1 MSAILHE
8 VLTAQLSVHE
18 GLRLDLYRDSEGV
31 LTIGY
36 GRNLQDCGI
45 SYVEA
50 VLLYRL
56 DHRTAPVPETRPML
70 KLYEDN
76 RGEWLIGWGYPIGE
90 RGINLPI
97 AETFLAHDIES
108 AIGACLEHVAGFGAL
123 DVARQAVVAN
133 MMFNLGWPRLSRF
146 RRFLA
151 ALAGLDFERAAAE
164 MKDSKWYRQVKGRGA
179 ELVRQM
185 RTGELPPA

>member
-1 MSAILHE
+1 MPSTLPEIVA
-8 VLTAQLSVHE
+8 AQLRVHE
-18 GLRLDLYRDSEGV
+18 GLRLDLYRDSASV

-45 SYVEA
+45 SRVEA
-50 VLLYRL
+50 ELLYRL
-56 DHRTAPVPETRPML
+56 DHPTAPLPETRPTL
-70 KLYEDN
+70 TLYEDAL
-76 RGEWLIGWGYPIGE
+76 GDWLIGWGYPIGE
-90 RGINLPI
+90 RGITRAVAEAFLMRDVEI
-97 AETFLAHDIES
+97 AL
-108 AIGACLEHVAGFGAL
+108 GACLEHVTGFEAL